1 MTHITIV
8 YTVKPV
14 LIDILSIFYIVLFF
28 FRQMEQATLTLV
40 CFAT

>member
-8 YTVKPV
+8 YTTNPG
-14 LIDILSIFYIVLFF
+14 LIDILSIFYTVLFS
-28 FRQMEQATLTLV
+28 FRQMEQVTLMLL

>member
-8 YTVKPV
+8 YTRNSG
-14 LIDILSIFYIVLFF
+14 LIDTLSIFYTVLFS
-28 FRQMEQATLTLV
+28 FRQMEQVTLMLL

>member
-1 MTHITIV
+1 MTHITVV

-14 LIDILSIFYIVLFF
+14 LIDTLSIFYIVLFF
-28 FRQMEQATLTLV
+28 FRQMEQVTLMLV